1 MPGTSSGISR
11 PFIAGLL
18 MLLFFLS
25 LQTEWTPPKQGREG
39 RSLTMQ
45 SAPPTASEARE
56 AMKEK
61 IILDLS
67 LSNERLEREN
77 TRLKQ
82 HVLDIRRA
90 ARGCGCDLNAT
101 ESAAAAAYPE
111 LGRLLGAVSHISQE
125 EAPVLAQGL
134 VPPAPAPQPAQTHRP
149 ERHRHHIPAGQ
160 DPERRSRMHR
170 VSELTTQFYKVL
182 SLADPWIPA
191 DMEAPRR
198 GAVPT
203 SLARVVAAKTQQI
216 RKVQL
221 AIIEWVRRGV
231 LAASQKAAACNFR

>member
-25 LQTEWTPPKQGREG
+25 LQSEWTPAKQNREG

-45 SAPPTASEARE
+45 AAAPTASEARE

-82 HVLDIRRA
+82 HVLDLRRA
-90 ARGCGCDLNAT
+90 ARGCGCELNAT
-101 ESAAAAAYPE
+101 EAAAVAAYPE
-111 LGRLLGAVSHISQE
+111 LGRLLGAAE
-125 EAPVLAQGL
+125 EAPVLAQGG
-134 VPPAPAPQPAQTHRP
+134 PAAAAPTPAPAPQLGQTHRP

-160 DPERRSRMHR
+160 DPQRRSRLHR
-170 VSELTTQFYKVL
+170 YRRLLEGGGELGSSWQPVQDSEYRWR
-182 SLADPWIPA
+182 S
-191 DMEAPRR
+191 R
-198 GAVPT
+198 
-203 SLARVVAAKTQQI
+203 
-216 RKVQL
+216 
-221 AIIEWVRRGV
+221 
-231 LAASQKAAACNFR
+231 

>member
-25 LQTEWTPPKQGREG
+25 LQTEWTPAKQNREG

-45 SAPPTASEARE
+45 AAAPTASEARE

-77 TRLKQ
+77 MRLKQ
-82 HVLDIRRA
+82 HVLDLRRV
-90 ARGCGCDLNAT
+90 ARGCGCELNGT
-101 ESAAAAAYPE
+101 EAAAAAAYPE
-111 LGRLLGAVSHISQE
+111 LGRLLGAAE
-125 EAPVLAQGL
+125 EAPVLAQGG
-134 VPPAPAPQPAQTHRP
+134 PAAAAAPAPAPQPGGQTHRP

-160 DPERRSRMHR
+160 DPQRRSRLHQYR
-170 VSELTTQFYKVL
+170 RLLEGGEELGNNWQ
-182 SLADPWIPA
+182 P
-191 DMEAPRR
+191 
-198 GAVPT
+198 
-203 SLARVVAAKTQQI
+203 
-216 RKVQL
+216 VQNS
-221 AIIEWVRRGV
+221 AYQRQSR
-231 LAASQKAAACNFR
+231 